1 MSGAALLTTI
11 AVGAGAG
18 LLWAPIAGG
27 LVECWP
33 ASGPATASL
42 LRAWVGAMRSRVL
55 ARAVAVGCVGAGAF
69 AAALA
74 GLSFEGLA
82 ALVLSLVLVPVV
94 AIDIERQLIPDV
106 VVLPA
111 AATAMVL
118 GAFAQPGRW
127 WLPAAWAAT
136 ASGAILIMWLISPSG
151 IGLGDAKLAL
161 LLGAALGGGVVLAMA
176 VAFVL
181 GGLAGVWLLITRGLP
196 ARTLAVP
203 FGPFLAVGAVLVLAQ
218 DGWAWA

>member
-1 MSGAALLTTI
+1 MLTAI
-11 AVGAGAG
+11 GVGAGAG

-33 ASGPATASL
+33 ASGPVSGSSL
-42 LRAWVGAMRSRVL
+42 RSWANAVRSRAL
-55 ARAVAVGCVGAGAF
+55 ARTVAVGCVCAGAF

-118 GAFAQPGRW
+118 GAFAQPGQW
-127 WLPAAWAAT
+127 WLPVAWAA
-136 ASGAILIMWLISPSG
+136 AAGGAILIMRLISPSG

-161 LLGAALGGGVVLAMA
+161 LLGAALGAGVVLALA

-181 GGLAGVWLLITRGLP
+181 GGLAGVWLLITRGLS
-196 ARTLAVP
+196 ARKLAVP
-203 FGPFLAVGAVLVLAQ
+203 FGPFLAAGAVLVLVQ

>member
-1 MSGAALLTTI
+1 
-11 AVGAGAG
+11 
-18 LLWAPIAGG
+18 
-27 LVECWP
+27 
-33 ASGPATASL
+33 
-42 LRAWVGAMRSRVL
+42 MRSWANAVRSRAL
-55 ARAVAVGCVGAGAF
+55 ARTVTVGCVCAGAF
-69 AAALA
+69 AVALA

-82 ALVLSLVLVPVV
+82 VLVLSLVLVPVV

-118 GAFAQPGRW
+118 GAFAQPGQW
-127 WLPAAWAAT
+127 WLPVAWAA
-136 ASGAILIMWLISPSG
+136 AAGGAILIMCLISPSG

-161 LLGAALGGGVVLAMA
+161 LLGAALGAGVVLALA

-181 GGLAGVWLLITRGLP
+181 GGLAGVWLLITRGLS
-196 ARTLAVP
+196 ARKLAVP
-203 FGPFLAVGAVLVLAQ
+203 FGPFLAAGAVLVLVQ